1 MERTDIRSRD
11 FGASEL
17 IMTICGSTLAY
28 FHFTSGSTVPGEI
41 IKDISNPDSNSDT
54 STDILSSTMS
64 QAFCLG
70 ISFTFSLSLSS
81 LLGLC
86 EVETVVSIL

>member
-1 MERTDIRSRD
+1 MERPDIRSGD

-17 IMTICGSTLAY
+17 IMTIRGSTLAH

-41 IKDISNPDSNSDT
+41 INHVSNPDSNSDT
-54 STDILSSTMS
+54 STDLLSSTMS

-70 ISFTFSLSLSS
+70 ILFTFSLSLSLKS
-81 LLGLC
+81 PRPL
-86 EVETVVSIL
+86 